1 MWTELCRQLSAIGV
15 LTQVDG
21 NALARYCDGWARWV
35 ALQRDDSP
43 DPDSR
48 RLEKMMKLSE
58 HLLRFEMQYGLTQR
72 VARISSA
79 WRPRHMA
86 TRAQEK
92 RAFFTRHR

>member
-58 HLLRFEMQYGLTQR
+58 HLLRFEMQYGLTPASRPHIQR
-72 VARISSA
+72 LETPPHGNASAGKAR
-79 WRPRHMA
+79 
-86 TRAQEK
+86 
-92 RAFFTRHR
+92 FFHTA